1 MSLRSAIRRIPLCH
15 AIGRAWN
22 RRVWLQRARQRQ
34 TYSQN
39 GEDCA
44 LLELFPA
51 DFKGIYV
58 DLGANHP
65 YFISNTHLLYTRGWH
80 GLCVDA
86 LPMFAPLYRRHR
98 PRDVFLNKGVSMT
111 AGAFDFYE
119 MDVPELSTFSREL
132 ADDLVASRRAALTA
146 VHRIE
151 AAPVS
156 EIISDFAPS
165 GNCDV
170 LSIDVEGL
178 DAEIVRS
185 TDWGFVNPRVVICE
199 TSSFEHDWT
208 NEIIGLFAARGFR
221 HYRHV
226 GCNDIFVNTAPG
238 RDPAAA

>member
-1 MSLRSAIRRIPLCH
+1 MSLRSAIRRIPLCR

-34 TYSQN
+34 SYSQN
-39 GEDCA
+39 GEDRA
-44 LLELFPA
+44 LLDLFPA
-51 DFKGIYV
+51 DFKGLYV

-146 VHRIE
+146 VQLRR
-151 AAPVS
+151 ARRRR
-156 EIISDFAPS
+156 
-165 GNCDV
+165 
-170 LSIDVEGL
+170 VE
-178 DAEIVRS
+178 EHVR
-185 TDWGFVNPRVVICE
+185 DR
-199 TSSFEHDWT
+199 
-208 NEIIGLFAARGFR
+208 R
-221 HYRHV
+221 
-226 GCNDIFVNTAPG
+226 
-238 RDPAAA
+238 AAAQCVDRLVLEQQQRVTRHLLRLRRGMSLRCVRLAQRGQCERMGARCSGRLLFMYSSLRGPLVCELRA

>member
-1 MSLRSAIRRIPLCH
+1 MSLRSAIRRIPLCR
-15 AIGRAWN
+15 AIGQAWN

-34 TYSQN
+34 SYSQN
-39 GEDCA
+39 GEDRA

-51 DFKGIYV
+51 DFKGLYV

-86 LPMFAPLYRRHR
+86 LPMFSPLYRRHR

-132 ADDLVASRRAALTA
+132 ADDLVASRRAALAA

-156 EIISDFAPS
+156 EIISDFAPR
-165 GNCDV
+165 GNFDV

-178 DAEIVRS
+178 DAEIIRS